1 MIKGL
6 GVDIVKI
13 NRISRIADRWQDKF
27 LNKVFTTSEINYC
40 SQKKDKNQHLAA
52 RFAAKE
58 AVVKMLGTGFKKIG
72 FKEIEVIND
81 DHGKPEVIL
90 YDRTQKIASEKGIET
105 IHISLSHEKEYAI
118 AEVIGEGN

>member
-27 LNKVFTTSEINYC
+27 LNKVFTTTEINYC

-58 AVVKMLGTGFKKIG
+58 AVVKMLGTGFQKIG

-81 DHGKPEVIL
+81 DRGKPEVKL
-90 YDRTQKIASEKGIET
+90 YGRAKKTASKKGIIT
-105 IHISLSHEKEYAI
+105 VHISLSHEREYAI
-118 AEVIGEGN
+118 PEVIGEGN